1 MKCLKS
7 IKKQEAM
14 NLTSS
19 KTTGPISETSTELWK
34 MTFQHNYTQNKSL
47 KENTDELEIEIKISS
62 MEVKLV

>member
-1 MKCLKS
+1 
-7 IKKQEAM
+7 M

-19 KTTGPISETSTELWK
+19 KTNVPISETSTELWK